1 MYIHNYTYI
10 YIVECCIYIMQ
21 VCIYTN
27 VISFN
32 IWTHLVQT
40 VLDGFFGP
48 GAHNLTFSGQEQGPS
63 FVYALSNPSLWTLES
78 GFAAMYFTDLHGA
91 RSMPTGRVVTI
102 HDTPTGK
109 TANLA
114 ADLAQNENLLLHTF
128 TVK

>member
-1 MYIHNYTYI
+1 M
-10 YIVECCIYIMQ
+10 
-21 VCIYTN
+21 
-27 VISFN
+27 
-32 IWTHLVQT
+32 
-40 VLDGFFGP
+40 LDGFFGP

-91 RSMPTGRVVTI
+91 VVCQLAELSPI

-128 TVK
+128 TVM